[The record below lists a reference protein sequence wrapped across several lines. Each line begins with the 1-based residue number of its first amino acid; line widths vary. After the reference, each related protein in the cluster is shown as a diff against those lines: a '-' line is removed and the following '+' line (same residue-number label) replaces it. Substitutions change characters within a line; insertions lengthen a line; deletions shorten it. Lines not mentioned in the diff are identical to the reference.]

1 MNKKHL
7 LLLLLLSLSFG
18 VVMAQDVI
26 VKKDGSTILSKVLEI
41 SETEI
46 KYKKWSNQDGPMYS
60 VNKNEVNSIN
70 YQNGEVEKYSD
81 EISMPKSDRP
91 VASELPVY
99 GKGYLGYVPYY
110 KLTLDGD
117 YLSEDEARLLL
128 GKEGFEDFLSG
139 CRMMRTSAVF
149 ELIYYITGIP
159 GILGL
164 TYGYVGGN
172 YTAIAF
178 GWAGISVAVP
188 CLVLYGV
195 FLHTGRNRIND
206 LVAEYNRHNDKAVS
220 FHFSPTIIQ
229 PNSFASQGNLGLG
242 LTLSMDF

>member
-1 MNKKHL
+1 MKK
-7 LLLLLLSLSFG
+7 LSLL
-18 VVMAQDVI
+18 VVLFCASLMSMAQDVI
-26 VKKDGSTILSKVLEI
+26 VKKDGSIIQSKVMEI
-41 SETEI
+41 NGTEI

-60 VNKNEVNSIN
+60 INKNEVNSIN

-81 EISMPKSDRP
+81 EISMTKSDMP
-91 VASELPVY
+91 VTSELPVY
-99 GKGYLGYVPYY
+99 GKGYLKYVPYY
-110 KLTLDGD
+110 DLTLDGN
-117 YLSEDEARLLL
+117 YLSKDEARLLL
-128 GKEGFEDFLSG
+128 GKEGYEDFLSG

-164 TYGYVGGN
+164 TYGYAGGN
-172 YTAIAF
+172 YTAIAL

-242 LTLSMDF
+242 LTFSMNF